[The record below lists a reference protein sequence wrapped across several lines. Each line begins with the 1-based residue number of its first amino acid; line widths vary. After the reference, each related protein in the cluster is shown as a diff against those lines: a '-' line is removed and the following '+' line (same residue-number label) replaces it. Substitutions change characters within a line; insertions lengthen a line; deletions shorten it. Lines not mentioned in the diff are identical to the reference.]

1 MTLQDLQTSNG
12 KFTIAAFDH
21 RSSLAEKLGINVN
34 TEDGI
39 GQFMQ
44 LKRLFMETFSPFC
57 SAVLTDPIYGKD
69 SVQYKDASSGL
80 LMSLEESG
88 YDTDKGVVPKL
99 VEDWGVMGVKGFGG
113 AAKLLLYIHPE
124 EPQAGAKLALVQQLF
139 QECKQAEVPFL
150 LELVLYPVESEEEFK
165 KNWSNLQA
173 RLVNAFTDFCDVL
186 KLEYPGLQTTTAGD
200 AAQACQLISQYAR
213 VPWII
218 LSRGMEFEPFK
229 KALDIS
235 LQHGGSGFAVG
246 RAVWQEIEQFSLNNT
261 HDWAITF
268 MRIKDFL
275 NTKGA
280 QRMRQLGELTDGQAS
295 A

>member
-21 RSSLAEKLGINVN
+21 RSSLAQKLGINVQ
-34 TEDGI
+34 TEEGI
-39 GQFMQ
+39 GQFIQ

-57 SAVLTDPIYGKD
+57 SAVLTDPVYGKD

-88 YDTDKGVVPKL
+88 YDADKGVVPKL
-99 VEDWGVMGVKGFGG
+99 VENWGVMGVKGYGS
-113 AAKLLLYIHPE
+113 AAKLLLYIHPRE
-124 EPQAGAKLALVQQLF
+124 AQAAQKVELVHQIF

-150 LELVLYPVESEEEFK
+150 LELVLYPIESEEEFK
-165 KNWSNLQA
+165 KNWGTMQA
-173 RLVNAFTDFCDVL
+173 QLVNAFTDWCDVL
-186 KLEYPGLQTTTAGD
+186 KLEYPGLMSATDGE
-200 AAQACQLISQYAR
+200 AAQACQRVSQYAR

-218 LSRGMEFEPFK
+218 LSRGMAYEPFK
-229 KALDIS
+229 KALGLS

-246 RAVWQEIEQFSLNNT
+246 RAVWQEIEQFSLENT

-275 NTKGA
+275 NTKGVE
-280 QRMRQLGELTDGQAS
+280 RMRKLVELV
-295 A
+295 